1 MFRSLVDAVRSY
13 TSPKPQETFG
23 DLIAE
28 FWRCHWSLT
37 ATSRQ
42 VDSIIRMHLRP
53 TRAAGACEICR
64 RLDLSQ
70 LRVDQISRRQVFEW
84 HAAHRESPRVA
95 NRALRYA
102 RQAWSELKPDILNPF
117 EKVKPHPER
126 ERTRRL
132 TDDERT
138 RWAASWARLR
148 GTRITEEVADALWV
162 ARCTLLRKG
171 EVMALRRDQIDLV
184 AEVAVFDDHKTDDTA
199 GARTVYLGGCIDVI
213 RERCRLCD
221 ESGGRFLFPSKRSAS
236 GHVEN
241 IHDAFHMICDDAGIV
256 RTRDLVPHMLRGD
269 GATVLTEEG
278 THPRVIQE
286 MLGHSDPSTTARYT
300 RATEKGL
307 RAAASQIHQRLGRM
321 PNKEAA

>member
-184 AEVAVFDDHKTDDTA
+184 AEVA
-199 GARTVYLGGCIDVI
+199 
-213 RERCRLCD
+213 
-221 ESGGRFLFPSKRSAS
+221 
-236 GHVEN
+236 
-241 IHDAFHMICDDAGIV
+241 
-256 RTRDLVPHMLRGD
+256 
-269 GATVLTEEG
+269 
-278 THPRVIQE
+278 RVIQE